1 MNSDQAE
8 FPPCFCPFSPS
19 QSSGS
24 GGLSTA
30 PPAPTQWV
38 PVLCCV
44 CVHFSHVQLCATLWT
59 VAPQAPLSKGF
70 FRQEYWSELLCSPPG
85 DLPDPGITPAS
96 LMSPALAGEFF
107 TTSAIWESESHS
119 VRSDCDSMNYTVHGI
134 LQARILDWVPFPFSR
149 GSFQPRN

>member
-1 MNSDQAE
+1 MSFNFMAAITI
-8 FPPCFCPFSPS
+8 C
-19 QSSGS
+19 
-24 GGLSTA
+24 
-30 PPAPTQWV
+30 
-38 PVLCCV
+38 
-44 CVHFSHVQLCATLWT
+44 SHVQLCATLWT

-149 GSFQPRN
+149 GSFQPRNRTQVSCIAGGFFTS